1 VRPVQPAAP
10 SVSDAIA
17 RRTDEIVAA
26 LSRLSEGEL
35 DHDSELPGWS
45 RLTIACHLR
54 YGAEAVTRMS
64 SEALGGRPT
73 SYYPGGREAQRAS
86 TLAPAAGESAGAVVE
101 DLGRRGHALHALWS
115 TLSPG
120 DWATEVTEPAGAVD
134 LGPVTL
140 ERLALL
146 RLSEV
151 EVHGTDLGL
160 GLDEWSELF
169 VSQALRFRL
178 EWLNHR
184 RANHRTVDGTL
195 QGSWLLV
202 ATDGPAYRVSV
213 AGTEVTS
220 LPADPDAPDPDAP
233 ATAVMAGSS
242 RDLLALLLG
251 RPAMRPL
258 VVTGDQTFG
267 HGFGRAFPGP

>member
-1 VRPVQPAAP
+1 VRPIDPSAPSAP

-26 LSRLSEGEL
+26 LGRLGESELHE
-35 DHDSELPGWS
+35 DSELPGWS

-54 YGAEAVTRMS
+54 YGTEAVTRMTT
-64 SEALGGRPT
+64 EALAGRPT
-73 SYYPGGREAQRAS
+73 SYYPGGREAQRAA
-86 TLAPAAGESAGAVVE
+86 TLAPGAGESGRDVVD
-101 DLGRRGHALHALWS
+101 DLGRRGRALHSLWS
-115 TLSPG
+115 SLSSS
-120 DWATEVTEPAGAVD
+120 DWATEVTEPAGALD

-140 ERLALL
+140 TRLALL

-151 EVHGTDLGL
+151 EVHGSDLGL
-160 GLDEWSELF
+160 GLGEWSDLF

-178 EWLNHR
+178 EWLNQR

-202 ATDGPAYRVSV
+202 ATDGPVYRVSV

-220 LPADPDAPDPDAP
+220 LPADPDAP

-251 RPAMRPL
+251 RPPLRPL
-258 VVTGDQTFG
+258 VVTGDESFG

>member
-1 VRPVQPAAP
+1 VRTTEASGQAVP
-10 SVSDAIA
+10 DAIA

-26 LSRLSEGEL
+26 LGRLGESEL
-35 DHDSELPGWS
+35 HQDSELPGWS

-54 YGAEAVTRMS
+54 YGAEAVTRMTT
-64 SEALGGRPT
+64 EALGGRPT
-73 SYYPGGREAQRAS
+73 SYYPGGREAQRAA
-86 TLAPAAGESAGAVVE
+86 TLAPAAGEAGRAVVD
-101 DLGRRGHALHALWS
+101 DLGHRGRALHSLWS
-115 TLSPG
+115 SLSPG
-120 DWATEVTEPAGAVD
+120 DWTTEVTEPAGAVD

-140 ERLALL
+140 TRLALL

-151 EVHGTDLGL
+151 EVHGTDLGIGL
-160 GLDEWSELF
+160 GEWSELF

-178 EWLNHR
+178 EWLNQR
-184 RANHRTVDGTL
+184 RANHRSVDGTL

-202 ATDGPAYRVSV
+202 AVDGPAYRVSV

-220 LPADPDAPDPDAP
+220 RPADPDAA
-233 ATAVMAGSS
+233 ATAVIAGSS

-258 VVTGDQTFG
+258 VVTGDVTFG